1 MKTSTLYLSV
11 ACAVWAS
18 LGNQAP
24 RAVEAGVIPWSYNAI
39 FGYGPIFPRRYGY
52 SAGYTP
58 MYGGP
63 MYGGPMYSSPMGWG
77 ANYGFSSP
85 GSAAWAPQMAP
96 VTTYYGPAYYGG
108 GSVNASCGCNPCGYS
123 ACDPCAGGCPGGDC
137 STNTST
143 YSPSPEPQP
152 DGNRTEVTP
161 TFKPTPA
168 EDTST
173 PETADD
179 FVPVERREE
188 DTDFISPRSENKPGT
203 GRSTIPEA
211 GNPSTIPNNSG
222 SSTIP
227 DRTEILP
234 GQSQP
239 EVSPIAPMTRPVVPA
254 NESTIPDARMRS
266 TIPNG
271 GNSTIP
277 NNSTLPNR
285 PFPGETDAPEFR
297 QPVKP
302 APVEPSSEEILP
314 VIPSVKLKPLEIQPT
329 PAAALVVERKRISL
343 KTGYRPEQVSRIS
356 VPSQPVLESGASRL
370 AIR

>member
-1 MKTSTLYLSV
+1 MQSVTRIIMKTSTLCLSV
-11 ACAVWAS
+11 ALALWAT
-18 LGNQAP
+18 LGSEAP
-24 RAVEAGVIPWSYNAI
+24 RAAEAGVIPWSYNAV

-52 SAGYTP
+52 TAGYAP
-58 MYGGP
+58 MYGTP
-63 MYGGPMYSSPMGWG
+63 VYSSPMGWG
-77 ANYGFSSP
+77 ANYGP
-85 GSAAWAPQMAP
+85 GSAAWTPQMAP

-108 GSVNASCGCNPCGYS
+108 GVVNAGCGCNPCGYS
-123 ACDPCAGGCPGGDC
+123 ACDPCAGNCPGGDC

-143 YSPSPEPQP
+143 YSPDPQQE
-152 DGNRTEVTP
+152 GNGTEVTP
-161 TFKPTPA
+161 TFKPTPV
-168 EDTST
+168 EETRT

-188 DTDFISPRSENKPGT
+188 DTDFISPRSENKPET
-203 GRSTIPEA
+203 GRSTIPDA
-211 GNPSTIPNNSG
+211 GSPSTIPNNSG

-234 GQSQP
+234 GQLDP
-239 EVSPIAPMTRPVVPA
+239 EVTPMAPITRPVVPS
-254 NESTIPDARMRS
+254 NGSTIPDASSRS

-271 GNSTIP
+271 GTSTIP
-277 NNSTLPNR
+277 NNNTLPNR

-297 QPVKP
+297 PPVKP

-314 VIPSVKLKPLEIQPT
+314 VIPSVNLKPLEIQPA
-329 PAAALVVERKRISL
+329 PAAALVVERKRISV
-343 KTGYRPEQVSRIS
+343 KVGYRPEEVSRIS